1 MDGLYEQLR
10 IVLHQIWMR
19 RWLALAVA
27 WGLCVL
33 GWLAIA
39 LIPNTYESRARV
51 YVQMQS
57 ILPSQAGM
65 MPADRAMD
73 LIQIRQTLTSTANL
87 EKVVRRTDLNTLVG
101 SNRDLQVQ
109 VGKVREAIKVTAA
122 QDNLFE
128 ISATASV
135 SGFSNAQNAK
145 LAAGI
150 VQNLVDL
157 LVEGNLAGDRNE
169 TSQTLAFLD
178 EELRRRE
185 TELAAAE
192 ERRVAFEQ
200 RFLGVLPGE
209 GSIAQRMGAART
221 ELASV
226 DRELMTAQSSL
237 AAMRGQLAGTPPT
250 IPAYDGGNGGMANT
264 YAGQLASIEAQLSQ
278 AYARG
283 WTDAHPDVV
292 AIKAQIARLRP
303 QAARERPGAG
313 TVPNPS
319 YVSLRAMVAERE
331 GQVAAASARKS
342 QLQADMAQLT
352 STQASEPG
360 VAAEQARLNRDY
372 EVLKRQYDKLL
383 EDREQVRLRA
393 DVQRKT
399 SLLKFRVI
407 DPASQPTVPA
417 TPNRPLLLTAMLV
430 VALGAGVG
438 AAFIFAQL
446 QTTFPTQ
453 SRLEQASGLRVLGSI
468 SAIFTPAQRARERQR
483 LVWLAGGG
491 GALLASWLIL
501 MAVEFWQRSTVA

>member
-10 IVLHQIWMR
+10 IILHQIWMR

-27 WGLCVL
+27 WGFCVL

-51 YVQMQS
+51 FVQMQS
-57 ILPSQAGM
+57 VLPSQAGM

-73 LIQIRQTLTSTANL
+73 LIQVRQTLTGAANL
-87 EKVVRRTDLNTLVG
+87 EKVVRRTELNTLVG

-109 VGKVREAIKVTAA
+109 VGKLRESIKVTAA

-169 TSQTLAFLD
+169 TTQTLAFLD
-178 EELRRRE
+178 EELRKRE

-209 GSIAQRMGAART
+209 GSIAQRMSAARA
-221 ELASV
+221 ELAGV

-237 AAMRGQLAGTPPT
+237 AAMRGQLASTPPT
-250 IPAYDGGNGGMANT
+250 IPTFDSGGGNNS
-264 YAGQLASIEAQLSQ
+264 YAGQLSSLEGQLSQ

-292 AIKAQIARLRP
+292 AIKAQIARMRP

-313 TVPNPS
+313 TMPNPS
-319 YVSLRAMVAERE
+319 YVSMRAMVAERE

-342 QLQADMAQLT
+342 QLQADMAQF
-352 STQASEPG
+352 SATQASEPG

-393 DVQRKT
+393 DVQQKT

-407 DPASQPTVPA
+407 DPASQPTVPS

-453 SRLEQASGLRVLGSI
+453 GRLEQASGLRVLGSI
-468 SAIFTPAQRARERQR
+468 SAIFTPEQRARERQR

-491 GALLASWLIL
+491 GALLAGYFIL

>member
-10 IVLHQIWMR
+10 IILHQIWMR
-19 RWLALAVA
+19 RWLALGIA

-51 YVQMQS
+51 IVQLQS
-57 ILPSQAGM
+57 ILPSQAEM

-73 LIQIRQTLTSTANL
+73 LIQVRQTLTSTANL

-109 VGKVREAIKVTAA
+109 VGKLRESIKVTAA

-145 LAAGI
+145 LAHGI

-178 EELRRRE
+178 EELRKRE

-209 GSIAQRMGAART
+209 GSIAQRMAAART
-221 ELASV
+221 ELAGV

-237 AAMRGQLAGTPPT
+237 AAMRGQLASTPPT
-250 IPAYDGGNGGMANT
+250 IPTYDGGGGMANT
-264 YAGQLASIEAQLSQ
+264 YAGQLSALEGQLSQ

-292 AIKAQIARLRP
+292 AIKTQIARMRP

-313 TVPNPS
+313 TIPNPS

-331 GQVAAASARKS
+331 GQVAAASARKG

-407 DPASQPTVPA
+407 DPASQPSVPA
-417 TPNRPLLLTAMLV
+417 TPNRPLLLTAMLI

-438 AAFIFAQL
+438 AAFIFAQV

-453 SRLEQASGLRVLGSI
+453 GRLEQASGLRVLGSI
-468 SAIFTPAQRARERQR
+468 STIFSPEQRARDRQR

>member
-10 IVLHQIWMR
+10 IALHQVWTR

-33 GWLAIA
+33 GWLGIA
-39 LIPNTYESRARV
+39 LIPNTYESKARV
-51 YVQMQS
+51 FVQMQS
-57 ILPSQAGM
+57 ILPSQAGV
-65 MPADRAMD
+65 MPVDRATE
-73 LIQIRQTLTSTANL
+73 LIQIRQSLTSAANL
-87 EKVVRRTDLNTLVG
+87 EKVVRRTDLNKLVA
-101 SNRDLQVQ
+101 SPRDLQVQ
-109 VGKVREAIKVTAA
+109 VGKLRETIKVTAA

-145 LAAGI
+145 LAGDI
-150 VQNLVDL
+150 VQNLLDFF
-157 LVEGNLAGDRNE
+157 VEGNLAGDRNE
-169 TSQTLAFLD
+169 TSQTLAFLE

-185 TELAAAE
+185 TDLAAAE

-200 RFLGVLPGE
+200 RFLGILPGE
-209 GSIAQRMGAART
+209 GSIAQRMSAART
-221 ELASV
+221 ELAGL
-226 DRELMTAQSSL
+226 DRELMQAQSSL
-237 AAMRGQLAGTPPT
+237 AAMRGQLASTPPT
-250 IPAYDGGNGGMANT
+250 IPAYGGEGGAT
-264 YAGQLASIEAQLSQ
+264 TFAGQIAALEGQLSQ

-292 AIKAQIARLRP
+292 ALKAQIARMRP
-303 QAARERPGAG
+303 QAGRERPGAG
-313 TVPNPS
+313 GIPNPS
-319 YVSLRAMVAERE
+319 YVSLRAIVAERE
-331 GQVAAASARKS
+331 GQVAAASARKA
-342 QLQADMAQLT
+342 QLQADMAQLS

-383 EDREQVRLRA
+383 EDREQVRLRS
-393 DVQRKT
+393 DVQTKT

-407 DPASQPTVPA
+407 DPASHPTVPA

-430 VALGAGVG
+430 VAIGAGVG
-438 AAFIFAQL
+438 AAFVSGQL

-453 SRLEQASGLRVLGSI
+453 GRLEQASGLRVLGSI
-468 SAIFTPAQRARERQR
+468 SAIFTPEQRARQRQR
-483 LVWLAGGG
+483 LVWLASGG
-491 GALLASWLIL
+491 GALLASYVIL

>member
-10 IVLHQIWMR
+10 IILHQIWMR

-51 YVQMQS
+51 FVQLQS
-57 ILPSQAGM
+57 VLPSQAGL
-65 MPADRAMD
+65 MPTDRAMD
-73 LIQIRQTLTSTANL
+73 LIQIRQTLTSAANL
-87 EKVVRRTDLNTLVG
+87 EKVVRRTELNTLVG
-101 SNRDLQVQ
+101 SSRDLQVQ
-109 VGKVREAIKVTAA
+109 VGKLRESIKVTAA

-145 LAAGI
+145 LAGAI
-150 VQNLVDL
+150 VQNLLDL

-178 EELRRRE
+178 EELRKRE

-209 GSIAQRMGAART
+209 GSIAQRMSAART

-226 DRELMTAQSSL
+226 ERELMTAQSSL
-237 AAMRGQLAGTPPT
+237 AAMRGQLASTPPT
-250 IPAYDGGNGGMANT
+250 IPAYDGGGGGANS
-264 YAGQLASIEAQLSQ
+264 YAGQLSQLEGQLSQ

-292 AIKAQIARLRP
+292 AIKAQIARMRP

-313 TVPNPS
+313 GIPNPS
-319 YVSLRAMVAERE
+319 YVSMRAMVAERE

-342 QLQADMAQLT
+342 QLQADMAQF
-352 STQASEPG
+352 SATQASEPG

-438 AAFIFAQL
+438 VAFIFAQI

-453 SRLEQASGLRVLGSI
+453 GKLEQASGLRVLGSI
-468 SAIFTPAQRARERQR
+468 SAIFSPEQRAQARQR

>member
-1 MDGLYEQLR
+1 MDRLYEQLR
-10 IVLHQIWMR
+10 IALHQVWTR

-39 LIPNTYESRARV
+39 LIPNTYESKARV
-51 YVQMQS
+51 FVQLQS
-57 ILPSQAGM
+57 ILPSQAGA
-65 MPADRAMD
+65 MPVDRATE
-73 LIQIRQTLTSTANL
+73 LIQVRQSMTSAANL
-87 EKVVRRTDLNTLVG
+87 EKVVRRTELNRLV
-101 SNRDLQVQ
+101 SSSRDLQVQ
-109 VGKVREAIKVTAA
+109 VGKLRDTIKVTAT

-145 LAAGI
+145 LAAAI
-150 VQNLVDL
+150 VQNLLDFF
-157 LVEGNLAGDRNE
+157 VEGNLAGDRNE

-178 EELRRRE
+178 EELQRRE

-209 GSIAQRMGAART
+209 GSISQRMSAART
-221 ELASV
+221 ELAGI
-226 DRELMTAQSSL
+226 DRELMQAQSSL
-237 AAMRGQLAGTPPT
+237 AAMRGQLASTPPT
-250 IPAYDGGNGGMANT
+250 IASYDPGGGAT
-264 YAGQLASIEAQLSQ
+264 TVAGQIAALEAQLSQ
-278 AYARG
+278 SYARG
-283 WTDAHPDVV
+283 WTDSHPDVV
-292 AIKAQIARLRP
+292 AVKAQIARLRP

-313 TVPNPS
+313 GVPNPS

-331 GQVAAASARKS
+331 GQVAAASARKA

-360 VAAEQARLNRDY
+360 AAAEQARLNRDY
-372 EVLKRQYDKLL
+372 DVLKRQYDKLL
-383 EDREQVRLRA
+383 EDREQVRLRG
-393 DVQRKT
+393 DVQAKT

-417 TPNRPLLLTAMLV
+417 TPNRPLLLTAMLILAV
-430 VALGAGVG
+430 GAGVG
-438 AAFIFAQL
+438 VAFVVGQI

-453 SRLEQASGLRVLGSI
+453 GRLEEASGLRVLGSV
-468 SAIFTPAQRARERQR
+468 SAIFTPAQRAIQRQR

-491 GALLASWLIL
+491 GALLASYLIL